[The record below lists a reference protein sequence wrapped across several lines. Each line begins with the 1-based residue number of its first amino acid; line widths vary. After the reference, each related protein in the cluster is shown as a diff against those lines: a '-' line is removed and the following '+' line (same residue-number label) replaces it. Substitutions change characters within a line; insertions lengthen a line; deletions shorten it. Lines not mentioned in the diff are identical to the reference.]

1 MCQPVTLC
9 IASLQKSIDF
19 LTGQGR
25 VVYYGFQIS
34 LYAAYR
40 GFQFVGNVLCQLF
53 FKKWL
58 YTEVGCYKDVEV
70 TGIDGDFK
78 AVILKDNALHGKD
91 TSVFVYV

>member
-9 IASLQKSIDF
+9 IASLQESIDF

-25 VVYYGFQIS
+25 IVYYGFQIS

-40 GFQFVGNVLCQLF
+40 SFQFVGDILCQLF
-53 FKKWL
+53 FQKCL
-58 YTEVGCYKDVEV
+58 FLFLSDV
-70 TGIDGDFK
+70 IDGDFK

-91 TSVFVYV
+91 TSVFVYVQ

>member
-53 FKKWL
+53 FQKCL
-58 YTEVGCYKDVEV
+58 LLFLSDV
-70 TGIDGDFK
+70 IDGDFK
-78 AVILKDNALHGKD
+78 AVILKDNAFHGKD
-91 TSVFVYV
+91 TSVFVYVQ